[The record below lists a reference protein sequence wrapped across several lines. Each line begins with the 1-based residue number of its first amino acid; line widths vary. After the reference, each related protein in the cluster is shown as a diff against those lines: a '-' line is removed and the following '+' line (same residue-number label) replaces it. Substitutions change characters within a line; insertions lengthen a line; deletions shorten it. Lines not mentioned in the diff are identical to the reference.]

1 MKKVTGIGGIFF
13 KAKDP
18 KASKDWYRKHLGI
31 ESNEYGAVFKWTNKE
46 NPDKDGSTAWNPFPH
61 DTNYFNPGNQEYMI
75 NYRVDDL
82 EALLPLLKEEG
93 VTIAGE
99 METYEYGKFAWII
112 DPDGKKIEL
121 WEPTDESSL

>member
-1 MKKVTGIGGIFF
+1 MT
-13 KAKDP
+13 
-18 KASKDWYRKHLGI
+18 
-31 ESNEYGAVFKWTNKE
+31 T
-46 NPDKDGSTAWNPFPH
+46 WNAFPE
-61 DTNYFNPGNQEYMI
+61 DTDHFNPGNQEYMI